1 MDISILRSLFN
12 KFILR
17 NAAVVFRTIHGVM
30 DSCILVAFG
39 TIHGVMDSC
48 VLVILLYIVLK
59 TSSVQS

>member
-1 MDISILRSLFN
+1 MDSCILVAFG
-12 KFILR
+12 
-17 NAAVVFRTIHGVM
+17 TIHGVM